1 MKKTWMMLFAVL
13 MALMLTGC
21 GKETL
26 EYNNP
31 DVDLFVKQLKSGTYN
46 TKNEKGIVEVPHF
59 TEEDIPELLAY
70 AEDLSVIP
78 AFPSVYNSNSGKIR
92 LGECI
97 LWTVESIRL
106 GIPASMG
113 CHMVEVN
120 AENYEAIYFLSDE
133 EILDAAARYRRWW
146 ETRKYPRTAWTID
159 PCYDEP
165 LCGSGYR
172 WW

>member
-1 MKKTWMMLFAVL
+1 M
-13 MALMLTGC
+13 
-21 GKETL
+21 
-26 EYNNP
+26 
-31 DVDLFVKQLKSGTYN
+31 
-46 TKNEKGIVEVPHF
+46 
-59 TEEDIPELLAY
+59 
-70 AEDLSVIP
+70 
-78 AFPSVYNSNSGKIR
+78 
-92 LGECI
+92 
-97 LWTVESIRL
+97 
-106 GIPASMG
+106 
-113 CHMVEVN
+113 N